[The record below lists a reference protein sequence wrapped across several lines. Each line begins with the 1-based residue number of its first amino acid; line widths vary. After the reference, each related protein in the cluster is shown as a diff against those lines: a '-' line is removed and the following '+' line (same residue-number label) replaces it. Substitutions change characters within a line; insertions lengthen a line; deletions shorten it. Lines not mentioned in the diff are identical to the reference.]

1 MAFEFNQMVSGAG
14 PALQHAGEGGQQ
26 QVVDLRAVGGR
37 AILEQARGGRG
48 IQMGCDAAAVA
59 QAQRSVGIDHR
70 QRAVDIGA
78 LALPEGGF
86 LLPGRALCVRLQA
99 QGPVLHRQGTR
110 WQRAGLAGSRLG
122 IGTLEVFKQDAPGH
136 TVNGQVV
143 DHQQQALLAVDHPL
157 HCAQQRALGQVEA
170 ALSTVAQALP
180 AVALAWL
187 EQPAHVVVGHVRGK
201 VCLPLVLH
209 LAEAQAQGIVGG
221 QQCSECLAHMGRGQR
236 LVGLE
241 HHRLV
246 PALRLRYGLGEELL
260 LHRQ

>member
-1 MAFEFNQMVSGAG
+1 
-14 PALQHAGEGGQQ
+14 
-26 QVVDLRAVGGR
+26 
-37 AILEQARGGRG
+37 
-48 IQMGCDAAAVA
+48 MG
-59 QAQRSVGIDHR
+59 
-70 QRAVDIGA
+70 
-78 LALPEGGF
+78 
-86 LLPGRALCVRLQA
+86 LQA

-143 DHQQQALLAVDHPL
+143 DQQQQALLTVDHPL

-170 ALSTVAQALP
+170 ALSAVAQALP

-187 EQPAHVVVGHVRGK
+187 EQPEHVVWHVRGEA
-201 VCLPLVLH
+201 CLPLALH
-209 LAEAQAQGIVGG
+209 LGEAQAQGIVGG
-221 QQCSECLAHMGRGQR
+221 QQRSECLAHMGRGQR

-246 PALRLRYGLGEELL
+246 PALRLWHGLGEELL